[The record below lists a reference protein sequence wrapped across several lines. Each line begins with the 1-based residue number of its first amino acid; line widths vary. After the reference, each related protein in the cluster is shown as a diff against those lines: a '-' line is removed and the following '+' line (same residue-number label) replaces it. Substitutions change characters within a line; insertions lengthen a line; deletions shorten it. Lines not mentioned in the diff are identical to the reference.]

1 MSETPGITIH
11 QPLCAVFRRQLK
23 EEGLKYTPERAQILD
38 TIIQIDDVF
47 EAETL
52 QKKLHSAEFRVSKAT
67 IYRTLKLLQDA
78 GIIHPVPLEKEQ
90 TSYMLAY
97 GGRPRDLVIR
107 VDTSEIESVEIP
119 ELDEICQRLCAQRGL
134 TMQGRSFQIFAR
146 RAQNDG

>member
-1 MSETPGITIH
+1 MSETPSITIH
-11 QPLCAVFRRQLK
+11 QPLCAVFRRKLK
-23 EEGLKYTPERAQILD
+23 DEGLKYTPERAQILD
-38 TIIQIDDVF
+38 TIIQLDDVF

-52 QKKLHSAEFRVSKAT
+52 QAQLRDSEFRVSKAT

-107 VDTSEIESVEIP
+107 VDSNEIETIAVP
-119 ELDEICQRLCAQRGL
+119 ELDAICAKICAERGL
-134 TMQGRSFQIFAR
+134 TLRGRSFQLFVEKK
-146 RAQNDG
+146 NG